1 MAQHEKFDINEAS
14 MEELTRIPGISDF
27 TAQAIIEFRESH
39 GQITDIEELTEAR
52 QLTEQDIDS
61 LREWLTV
68 GSGSAGRSQFWGE
81 EVEEVGEGEEEELD

>member
-39 GQITDIEELTEAR
+39 GQITDIEELTEAE
-52 QLTEQDIDS
+52 QLNEQEIES

-68 GSGSAGRSQFWGE
+68 GSQKSRGSQAWGQE
-81 EVEEVGEGEEEELD
+81 ESEEEEELD